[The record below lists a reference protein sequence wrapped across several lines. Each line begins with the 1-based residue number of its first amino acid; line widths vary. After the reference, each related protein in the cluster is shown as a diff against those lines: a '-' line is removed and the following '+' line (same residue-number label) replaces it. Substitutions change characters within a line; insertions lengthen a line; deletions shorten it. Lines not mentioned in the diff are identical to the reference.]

1 MKQRMKLSAPDN
13 IDQIPDDLISALSR
27 THSAFHFLVCI
38 LYVTSE
44 NQAEGGKSMKSFKI

>member
-1 MKQRMKLSAPDN
+1 MKQRMKLSAPDNN

-44 NQAEGGKSMKSFKI
+44 NQAEGGKSMKSF